1 VTRKFPLSAS
11 AAMLSLLIGALSP
24 SQAAA
29 QAPKPAPSV
38 PTYCALV
45 KNPAARKT
53 CFTAREQYNSRQF
66 RAALV
71 TMRKALAQAPD
82 ESVLRALSAYIM
94 IALGDQGAA
103 ENELRQARKDGA
115 SDSIVLPALLPL
127 MISRHE
133 ESLLLTEFA
142 EPAPGAKGELAA
154 EILFGRA
161 KAFLSLDRL
170 PEAAAAIDRSLGI
183 RRDAAGLVVRAEI
196 ANRQNDKVLAAKLID
211 EAYRLEPKSGPV
223 TLAKLRQIQ
232 SSGDTAKTLAFT
244 QQMLPAFPTAIEL
257 RTARIDAYLKLKQD
271 SQAKTEVAALLAQLP
286 NSNFGKYYTALLMAR
301 ASNKAA
307 AWQIMQAIPV
317 QFVKQ
322 NPSVAIPMAQL
333 AAETGHMDRG
343 GLILGNALS
352 ADPNSVD
359 IRVQLA
365 DFRMAQNMPQSALL
379 TLAPV
384 KDANDPRVKKLLSS
398 AQAKIAKDRAF

>member
-1 VTRKFPLSAS
+1 
-11 AAMLSLLIGALSP
+11 
-24 SQAAA
+24 
-29 QAPKPAPSV
+29 
-38 PTYCALV
+38 
-45 KNPAARKT
+45 
-53 CFTAREQYNSRQF
+53 
-66 RAALV
+66 
-71 TMRKALAQAPD
+71 
-82 ESVLRALSAYIM
+82 
-94 IALGDQGAA
+94 
-103 ENELRQARKDGA
+103 
-115 SDSIVLPALLPL
+115 

-257 RTARIDAYLKLKQD
+257 RTARIEAYLKLKQD

>member
-1 VTRKFPLSAS
+1 
-11 AAMLSLLIGALSP
+11 
-24 SQAAA
+24 
-29 QAPKPAPSV
+29 
-38 PTYCALV
+38 
-45 KNPAARKT
+45 
-53 CFTAREQYNSRQF
+53 
-66 RAALV
+66 
-71 TMRKALAQAPD
+71 MRKALAQAPD
-82 ESVLRALSAYIM
+82 EGVLRALSAYIM

-133 ESLLLTEFA
+133 ESQLLTEFA
-142 EPAPGAKGELAA
+142 EPAPGARGDLAA

-170 PEAAAAIDRSLGI
+170 PEAAAAIDRSLVI

-232 SSGDTAKTLAFT
+232 SSGDTAKILAFT
-244 QQMLPAFPTAIEL
+244 QQMLPAFPAAIEL
-257 RTARIDAYLKLKQD
+257 RTARIEAYLKLKQD

-301 ASNKAA
+301 ANNKAA
-307 AWQIMQAIPV
+307 AWQIMQAISV

-343 GLILGNALS
+343 AVILGNALS
-352 ADPNSVD
+352 ADPGSVD

-379 TLAPV
+379 TLGPV